1 MLHEW
6 TAEATETDANVYLGR
21 LSLAN
26 FDNPV
31 SIDKVEEALVEAIAK
46 PFNVSAEEAAQG
58 ILDIANSNRVA
69 GDLRQK
75 IVEGVLPPHT
85 RLPSQA
91 RIREE
96 YGVSDT
102 VALEARKVLMAEGL
116 VEGRSGSGTYVREQP
131 VPRRIARAGYRTG
144 VGATPFRQE
153 QADERVKGTWESSSE
168 REEANPAVASRLR
181 IQVGDRVMRT
191 RYLFRAEG
199 EPAML
204 STSWEPLDITGRTP
218 VMLPEEGPL
227 AGRGVVERMAA
238 IDVIVDNVVE
248 EVGARPGLAEEAMA
262 LGGVPGHAVLVIS
275 RILKQKVLR
284 IYELKIKKFRTT

>member
-1 MLHEW
+1 M
-6 TAEATETDANVYLGR
+6 AFGDQPAYL
-21 LSLAN
+21 
-26 FDNPV
+26 
-31 SIDKVEEALVEAIAK
+31 
-46 PFNVSAEEAAQG
+46 
-58 ILDIANSNRVA
+58 RVA

-75 IVEGVLPPHT
+75 IVAGELPPHT

-131 VPRRIARAGYRTG
+131 VPRRLSRGGYRALG
-144 VGATPFRQE
+144 ESTPFRQE
-153 QADERVKGTWESSSE
+153 QADERVKGTWESRSGQ
-168 REEANPAVASRLR
+168 EAADASVAGRLR
-181 IQVGDRVMRT
+181 IAPGERVMRT
-191 RYLFRAEG
+191 DYVFRAVG

-204 STSWEPLDITGRTP
+204 STSWEPLALTGRTP

-238 IDVIVDNVVE
+238 IDLVVDNVVE
-248 EVGARPGLAEEAMA
+248 EVGARPGLAEEALA
-262 LGGVPGHAVLVIS
+262 LGGVPGHSVLVVS
-275 RILKQKVLR
+275 RTYFAGGCPVETADVVVLAER
-284 IYELKIKKFRTT
+284 YRVSYHLPVK